1 MAGSAG
7 HQRKFFPAHT
17 AGLDTRVWQRDG
29 SSTRISGAVFTNRG
43 EVARTPGIVPLTD
56 WGDAGIPFTTAI
68 DSMAV
73 FHRNGALELVIA
85 YADKIAVLQG
95 ESLGGIASGRTRA
108 QRLRDGTRM
117 IQVGDILII
126 TNGRDANMKWDG
138 RVLSPLGISSP
149 PSAPVVYLG
158 ETAAGGLYTNLSWL
172 QSADDHKV
180 RYCRTWVNDHG
191 QESEPSPPSSEL
203 DTSEAT
209 ANYRYTMLVVG
220 DSDTPSDDVIESNY
234 YRSIDGGAWYSIQK
248 MKGIRSRTFFDHT
261 DPDLSSTDVLAPV
274 GSNLAP
280 PLSLFAFPFRGRVY
294 YRSVAHPSLL
304 HYSRL
309 ISGTPAPE
317 AVSSTNL
324 LDVSS
329 GDGDVVTAW
338 AHAQDFA
345 VVFKRRSMFQLT
357 HDKTETPVLSPVF
370 SGVGC
375 VSDRAVASLDGRVF
389 FLAESGVYAFDGV
402 SVVPVSRELSA
413 LVEQLPKA
421 YLDDAFAWA
430 SIEDRRIY
438 FSVVSS
444 GSSNRTVWAVHVDAI
459 GGGPG
464 AAFSVIDDFPLS
476 CALPYKHEV
485 LVGFQ
490 STVGGTQT
498 WDIGQWGSSDQIRDD
513 SFQGSFDTKWIDL
526 GSPDQDKTFKTLE
539 IVYVQTGNYSM
550 TVEWFTDWDDRSAV
564 GSTTFALTDP
574 DATHWDDGNWDTFR
588 VWDGARTRTKR
599 IPISDLTGKS
609 VLFRLSTASGAL
621 PWKIVG
627 FYLEWAEHGR
637 RTRGTDA

>member
-1 MAGSAG
+1 
-7 HQRKFFPAHT
+7 
-17 AGLDTRVWQRDG
+17 
-29 SSTRISGAVFTNRG
+29 
-43 EVARTPGIVPLTD
+43 
-56 WGDAGIPFTTAI
+56 
-68 DSMAV
+68 
-73 FHRNGALELVIA
+73 
-85 YADKIAVLQG
+85 
-95 ESLGGIASGRTRA
+95 
-108 QRLRDGTRM
+108 
-117 IQVGDILII
+117 
-126 TNGRDANMKWDG
+126 
-138 RVLSPLGISSP
+138 
-149 PSAPVVYLG
+149 
-158 ETAAGGLYTNLSWL
+158 
-172 QSADDHKV
+172 
-180 RYCRTWVNDHG
+180 
-191 QESEPSPPSSEL
+191 
-203 DTSEAT
+203 
-209 ANYRYTMLVVG
+209 
-220 DSDTPSDDVIESNY
+220 
-234 YRSIDGGAWYSIQK
+234 
-248 MKGIRSRTFFDHT
+248 
-261 DPDLSSTDVLAPV
+261 
-274 GSNLAP
+274 
-280 PLSLFAFPFRGRVY
+280 
-294 YRSVAHPSLL
+294 
-304 HYSRL
+304 
-309 ISGTPAPE
+309 
-317 AVSSTNL
+317 
-324 LDVSS
+324 
-329 GDGDVVTAW
+329 
-338 AHAQDFA
+338 
-345 VVFKRRSMFQLT
+345 
-357 HDKTETPVLSPVF
+357 VF

-421 YLDDAFAWA
+421 YLNDAFAWA

-464 AAFSVIDDFPLS
+464 AAFSVIDEFPLS

-574 DATHWDDGNWDTFR
+574 DATHWDDGNWDTSR